1 MTPDQAMRAQQAAAL
16 LNQRRFAEARDLL
29 ALLASTLPAEA
40 DIRHL
45 FGAALAGAGD
55 AAGAERELRAALT
68 VNAAQAHAAVD
79 LARLLATRERH
90 EDLLAATEAAAAVE
104 HPRLAL
110 LDLRAKALQA
120 LDRTAEALA
129 VRERQVRL
137 APDNPVVHHNLAA
150 LLGDMGH
157 ANRAEASARTAF
169 GKGGDAPETWL
180 ALARALQ
187 KQTRY
192 DEADAAFA
200 EVLKRRPLELD
211 ALRDQ
216 AQLVW
221 MRTGDAAA
229 ACARLDRMIA
239 ERPDVSALR
248 ALKAKV
254 LTYAGDPR
262 GAYGAM
268 TAGPLT
274 DAAGHLAASR
284 AAVAFDADRALEHAR
299 TAVAMAP
306 EQQDVRR
313 GLVEALL
320 AVGAAEEAAPMVE
333 AMLRQRPL
341 DQYLLALQ
349 ATVWRLLDD
358 PRLAQL
364 YDYEAVV
371 RGWRIDTPDGWADL
385 DSYLGEL
392 GETLRGLHRLK
403 THPLDQSLRHGTQT
417 SMDLLV
423 SEEPTVR
430 AFFKA
435 IDGPIRRHME
445 MLGQG
450 DDPLRR
456 RNTGA
461 YRIKGAWSVQLRP
474 RGFHADHLHPDGWL
488 SSACYIALPDAVE
501 GAGREGWIQFGRPG
515 IPTTPPLEAQHFIKP
530 EPGLLAL
537 FPSCMWH
544 GTVPFSGNQTRLTIA
559 FDVVPA

>member
-29 ALLASTLPAEA
+29 APLASTLPGEA

-45 FGAALAGAGD
+45 FGAALAGTGD
-55 AAGAERELRAALT
+55 AAGAERALRAALT
-68 VNAAQAHAAVD
+68 INAAHVHAAVD
-79 LARLLATRERH
+79 LARLLAARERH

-104 HPRLAL
+104 RPRLAL
-110 LDLRAKALQA
+110 LDLRAQALQA

-129 VRERQVRL
+129 VRERQVGL

-157 ANRAEASARTAF
+157 ADRAEAAARTAF
-169 GKGGDAPETWL
+169 AKGGDAPETWL

-200 EVLKRRPLELD
+200 EVLTRRPLALD

-221 MRTGDAAA
+221 MRTGDVAA
-229 ACARLDRMIA
+229 ACARIDRMIA
-239 ERPDVSALR
+239 ERPDLSPLR

-262 GAYGAM
+262 GAYEAM
-268 TAGPLT
+268 TAGPLS

-284 AAVAFDADRALEHAR
+284 AAVAFDADKALEHAR
-299 TAVAMAP
+299 TAVALAP
-306 EQQDVRR
+306 EQEDARR

-333 AMLRQRPL
+333 AMLRDRPL
-341 DQYLLALQ
+341 DQYLLAFQ
-349 ATVWRLLDD
+349 ATLWRLLDD
-358 PRLAQL
+358 PRLSEL
-364 YDYEAVV
+364 CDYEAVV
-371 RGWRIDTPDGWADL
+371 RGWRIDTPDGWPDL
-385 DSYLGEL
+385 DSYLAEL
-392 GETLRGLHRLK
+392 AETLRGLHRLK

-423 SEEPTVR
+423 EEPTVR

-435 IDGPIRRHME
+435 IDGPIRRHMAL
-445 MLGQG
+445 LGQG

-461 YRIKGAWSVQLRP
+461 YRIKGAWSVQLQP
-474 RGFHADHLHPDGWL
+474 DGFHADHLHPDGWL

-515 IPTTPPLEAQHFIKP
+515 IPTAPSLEAQHFIKP

-537 FPSCMWH
+537 FPSYMWH
-544 GTVPFSGNQTRLTIA
+544 GTVPFSGDQTRLTIA

>member
-1 MTPDQAMRAQQAAAL
+1 MTPDQTMRAQQAAAL

-29 ALLASTLPAEA
+29 APLTSTLSGEG

-45 FGAALAGAGD
+45 FGAALAGSGD
-55 AAGAERELRAALT
+55 AAGAERALRDALT
-68 VNAAQAHAAVD
+68 ISPIHMHAAVD
-79 LARLLATRERH
+79 LARLLAAQERY
-90 EDLLAATEAAAAVE
+90 EDLLALTEAAAEVE
-104 HPRLAL
+104 RPRLAL
-110 LDLRAKALQA
+110 LDLRAQALQA
-120 LDRTAEALA
+120 LDRKAEALA
-129 VRERQVRL
+129 VRQRQARL
-137 APDNPVVHHNLAA
+137 APDNPAVHHNLAA

-157 ANRAEASARTAF
+157 ADRAETAARTAF
-169 GKGGDAPETWL
+169 AKGGDAPETWL

-192 DEADAAFA
+192 DEAEAAFS
-200 EVLKRRPLELD
+200 EVLKRRPLDLD

-239 ERPDVSALR
+239 GRPEVSALR

-284 AAVAFDADRALEHAR
+284 AAVAFDTGKALEHAR
-299 TAVAMAP
+299 AAVSIAP
-306 EQQDVRR
+306 DHEDARR

-333 AMLRQRPL
+333 AMLMQRPL

-358 PRLAQL
+358 PRLAEL

-371 RGWRIDTPDGWADL
+371 RGWRIDTPDGWPDL
-385 DSYLGEL
+385 DSYLAEL
-392 GETLRGLHRLK
+392 AGTLRGLHRLK

-435 IDGPIRRHME
+435 IDGPIRRHMAL
-445 MLGQG
+445 LGSG

-461 YRIKGAWSVQLRP
+461 YRIKGAWSVQLQP
-474 RGFHADHLHPDGWL
+474 DGYHADHLHPDGWL

-515 IPTTPPLEAQHFIKP
+515 IPTAPALDAQHFIKP

-537 FPSCMWH
+537 FPSYMWH
-544 GTVPFSGNQTRLTIA
+544 GTVPFSGDQTRLTIA

>member
-1 MTPDQAMRAQQAAAL
+1 MTPDQAMRAQQGAAL

-29 ALLASTLPAEA
+29 APLAQTSPGDP

-45 FGAALAGAGD
+45 YGAALVGAGD
-55 AAGAERELRAALT
+55 TTGAEPELRAALEI
-68 VNAAQAHAAVD
+68 NPGHAHAAVD
-79 LARLLATRERH
+79 LGRLLAAQERH
-90 EDLLAATEAAAAVE
+90 EALLAVTEAAAARE
-104 HPRLAL
+104 RPRLAL
-110 LDLRAKALQA
+110 LDLRARALQA

-150 LLGDMGH
+150 LLGDLGH
-157 ANRAEASARTAF
+157 AERAEEAARTAF
-169 GKGGDAPETWL
+169 SRGGDAPETWL

-200 EVLKRRPLELD
+200 EVLKRRPLALD

-221 MRTGDAAA
+221 MRTGDVAA
-229 ACARLDRMIA
+229 ACERIDRMIV
-239 ERPDVSALR
+239 EHPDVSLLR

-262 GAYGAM
+262 GAYAAM

-284 AAVAFDADRALEHAR
+284 AAVTFDPDKALAHAR
-299 TAVAMAP
+299 TAVALSLDMEEA
-306 EQQDVRR
+306 RR

-320 AVGAAEEAAPMVE
+320 AAGAAREAQPLVE
-333 AMLRQRPL
+333 AMLDRKPL
-341 DQYLLALQ
+341 DQNLLAFQ
-349 ATVWRLLDD
+349 ATLWRLLED

-371 RGWRIDTPDGWADL
+371 RGWRIDTPDGWPDL
-385 DSYLGEL
+385 DSYLADL
-392 GETLRGLHRLK
+392 ARTLRGLHRLK

-430 AFFKA
+430 AFFRA
-435 IDGPIRRHME
+435 IDGPIRRHMA

-461 YRIKGAWSVQLRP
+461 YRIKGAWSVHLQP
-474 RGFHADHLHPDGWL
+474 DGFHADHLHPDGWL
-488 SSACYIALPDAVE
+488 SSACYIALPDAIE
-501 GAGREGWIQFGRPG
+501 GPGREGWIRFGRPG
-515 IPTTPPLEAQHFIKP
+515 VPTAPPLEAQHYIKP

-537 FPSCMWH
+537 FPSYMWH
-544 GTVPFSGNQTRLTIA
+544 GTVPFSGDQTRLTIA

>member
-1 MTPDQAMRAQQAAAL
+1 MRAQQAAAL

-29 ALLASTLPAEA
+29 VPLVSTLPGEA

-45 FGAALAGAGD
+45 FGAALAGTGD
-55 AAGAERELRAALT
+55 AAGAERALRAALT
-68 VNAAQAHAAVD
+68 INAAHVHAAVD
-79 LARLLATRERH
+79 LARLLAVQERH
-90 EDLLAATEAAAAVE
+90 EELLAATEAAAAAPR
-104 HPRLAL
+104 PRLAL
-110 LDLRAKALQA
+110 LDLRAQALQA

-137 APDNPVVHHNLAA
+137 APDNPATHHNLAA

-157 ANRAEASARTAF
+157 ADRAEAAARTAF
-169 GKGGDAPETWL
+169 AKGGDAPETWL

-187 KQTRY
+187 KQARY
-192 DEADAAFA
+192 DEADAAFG
-200 EVLKRRPLELD
+200 EVLERRPLALD

-229 ACARLDRMIA
+229 ACARIDRMIV
-239 ERPDVSALR
+239 EHPDVSPLR

-254 LTYAGDPR
+254 LTYADDSR
-262 GAYGAM
+262 GAYEAM

-299 TAVAMAP
+299 SAVAMAP
-306 EQQDVRR
+306 GQEDARR

-333 AMLRQRPL
+333 AMLRDRPL
-341 DQYLLALQ
+341 DQYLLAFQ
-349 ATVWRLLDD
+349 ATLWRLLDD

-371 RGWRIDTPDGWADL
+371 RGWRIDTPDGWPDLASYLADL
-385 DSYLGEL
+385 AL
-392 GETLRGLHRLK
+392 TLRSLHRLK

-435 IDGPIRRHME
+435 IDGPIRRHMAF
-445 MLGQG
+445 LGHG

-456 RNTGA
+456 RNTGG
-461 YRIKGAWSVQLRP
+461 YRIKGAWSVQLQP
-474 RGFHADHLHPDGWL
+474 DGFHADHLHPDGWL

-515 IPTTPPLEAQHFIKP
+515 IPTAPPLEAQHFIKP

-537 FPSCMWH
+537 FPSYMWH
-544 GTVPFSGNQTRLTIA
+544 GTVPFSGDQTRLTIA